1 MLSSVSVPD
10 GRPRTEPGRARVF
23 PGARKEIIPV
33 LLKLRLVLFSIL
45 FLGGC
50 AAQQLITEADK
61 LHDWRV
67 HQSKLAGLN
76 QWVLRGRIAIRVD
89 KEGWTATLHWRQQ
102 QNSYSLRLI
111 APLGQGSYELTGN
124 DRTVTLRTAD
134 NRVVYADNPEMLLQ
148 QNLGWQLPVSG
159 RARDIS
165 QAGWRVTYSD
175 YMISKGYELPE
186 KLTMQ
191 HEKLRIRL
199 VIQDWEFPLL

>member
-1 MLSSVSVPD
+1 M
-10 GRPRTEPGRARVF
+10 
-23 PGARKEIIPV
+23 
-33 LLKLRLVLFSIL
+33 LKLRLVLFSIL

-159 RARDIS
+159 LAYWIRGLPEPGLATDRLLLDNNGRARDIS